1 MDKHFNY
8 LNHNDDRPLKEA
20 PMPKM
25 STRSG
30 PYSVKKSGQSSRSGP
45 ISHGSTTKRGGG
57 KHGKH
62 GGKKGY

>member
-1 MDKHFNY
+1 
-8 LNHNDDRPLKEA
+8 
-20 PMPKM
+20 MPKP

-30 PYSVKKSGQSSRSGP
+30 PYVVRKSGQSTRSGP

-57 KHGKH
+57 KHSGRR